1 MSPTST
7 STGVATAMLHHQ
19 SLLACHECDALLQ
32 GVDARPGQKLICP
45 RCGCTL
51 YKPHRDTINR
61 GLALSLTALILF
73 VPANFLP
80 IMTFNMLGQNN
91 ADTMVKGA
99 TQLYQQGY
107 WWMSAL
113 VFFCSVVAPLL
124 EFVLITGI
132 CLLVKL
138 NRYNALMVFML
149 KIQSHVNRWGML
161 EVFMLGILVAYIK
174 MIDLGEIEIGIGM
187 LCFSGLLMVT
197 TLNAVLFDTHAIW
210 EKVGQARARYSH
222 G

>member
-1 MSPTST
+1 
-7 STGVATAMLHHQ
+7 MLHHQ
-19 SLLACHECDALLQ
+19 SQLVCHECDALLQ
-32 GVDARPGQKLICP
+32 LAHADPGQKLVCP

-51 YKPHRDTINR
+51 YKPRRDSINR

-80 IMTFNMLGQNN
+80 IMTFNMLGLNN

-99 TQLYQQGY
+99 TQLFQQGY
-107 WWMSAL
+107 WWMAAL
-113 VFFCSVVAPLL
+113 VFFCSILAPLL
-124 EFVLITGI
+124 QFILITGI

-138 NRYNALMVFML
+138 NRYNNALVFML

-174 MIDLGEIEIGIGM
+174 MIDLGEIQLGLGM
-187 LCFSGLLMVT
+187 VCFTGLLAVT
-197 TLNAVLFDTHAIW
+197 TLNAILFDTHPIW
-210 EKVGQARARYSH
+210 EKVGQARARLSDR
-222 G
+222 

>member
-1 MSPTST
+1 MQHPPSS
-7 STGVATAMLHHQ
+7 
-19 SLLACHECDALLQ
+19 LACHECDALLQ
-32 GVDARPGQKLICP
+32 NVPAQPGQKLVCP

-51 YKPHRDTINR
+51 YKPRRDSINR

-80 IMTFNMLGQNN
+80 IMTFNMLGLNN

-99 TQLYQQGY
+99 TQLFQQGY

-113 VFFCSVVAPLL
+113 VFFCSILAPLL
-124 EFVLITGI
+124 EFILITGI

-138 NRYNALMVFML
+138 NRYNAALVFML
-149 KIQSHVNRWGML
+149 KIQSRVNRWGML

-174 MIDLGEIEIGIGM
+174 MLDLGDIQLGLGM
-187 LCFSGLLMVT
+187 VCFTALLTVT
-197 TLNAVLFDTHAIW
+197 TLNAVLFDTHSIW
-210 EKVGQARARYSH
+210 EKVGQTRAPHSNR
-222 G
+222 